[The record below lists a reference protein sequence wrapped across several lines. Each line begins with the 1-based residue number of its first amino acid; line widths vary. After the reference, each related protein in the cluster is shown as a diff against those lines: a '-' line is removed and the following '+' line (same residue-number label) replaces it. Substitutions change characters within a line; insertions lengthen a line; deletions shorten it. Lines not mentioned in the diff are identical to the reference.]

1 MNRKILMIAIIS
13 ANFLCVSGAEPL
25 IEIVKEQHAHN
36 ANTEINFGLVSIE
49 LLSTGTHPGDD
60 SEKPS
65 TKHPQTINESSE
77 EIPLTTSES
86 GILPAA
92 ALSVNT
98 LNTNAPTRPNSAA
111 PALTRNKFKNE
122 AVTNHSDA
130 FPDKEEVTPM

>member
-13 ANFLCVSGAEPL
+13 SNFLCASDAESL
-25 IEIVKEQHAHN
+25 IDIVEKQPAHN
-36 ANTEINFGLVSIE
+36 ANTEINFGL
-49 LLSTGTHPGDD
+49 LSTGTHPGDD
-60 SEKPS
+60 SGKPS

-130 FPDKEEVTPM
+130 YPDKEEVTPM